1 VKHIACAVLFT
12 FVVTVGTARADMQ
25 GAPVAVDGDTLRFAG
40 RLVHLYGID
49 APEMAQVCQ
58 NKRGREFDCGVN
70 ARRTLNLII
79 TNTTISCREKYRDSR
94 GDIVAV
100 CKRGRMDIAEQLVL
114 QGWAL
119 SDPRTGGEYRR
130 AERAAQGMR
139 DGLWRL
145 KFVPP
150 WEWRR
155 ANP

>member
-1 VKHIACAVLFT
+1 MFICVVATGIAH
-12 FVVTVGTARADMQ
+12 ADMR
-25 GAPVAVDGDTLRFAG
+25 GTPEVVDGDTLRFGG
-40 RLVHLYGID
+40 RIVHLYGID
-49 APEMAQVCQ
+49 APEKAQTCK
-58 NKRGREFDCGVN
+58 NKRNRDFDCGET
-70 ARRTLNLII
+70 ARRTLDLII
-79 TNTTISCREKYRDSR
+79 ANATISCREKYRDSW
-94 GDIVAV
+94 GNSVAV
-100 CKRGRMDIAEQLVL
+100 CKQGRMDIAEQLIL

-119 SDPRTGGEYRR
+119 SDPQTGDDYRR